1 MNALIFLFFR
11 LCATVA
17 IAFLTGKL
25 IAKIKLPSI
34 LGWLITGMV
43 LGPHALS
50 LMNQEILD
58 AQWYQTIVHIFRM
71 CCRSHDWNRTG
82 ME

>member
-1 MNALIFLFFR
+1 MIFLFFR